1 MLDMLI
7 AVALAEAQAAEP
19 QPRAVPERQAQAT
32 VRIMRAEAIRLGEQP
47 RADGGSLLRETKVRE
62 SDGSTRPA
70 SLIEFY

>member
-1 MLDMLI
+1 MLDIVL
-7 AVALAEAQAAEP
+7 AAALSQAAVQP

-32 VRIMRAEAIRLGEQP
+32 VRIMRADPIRLGEEP
-47 RADGGSLLRETKVRE
+47 APNGVSLLRNTEVRE